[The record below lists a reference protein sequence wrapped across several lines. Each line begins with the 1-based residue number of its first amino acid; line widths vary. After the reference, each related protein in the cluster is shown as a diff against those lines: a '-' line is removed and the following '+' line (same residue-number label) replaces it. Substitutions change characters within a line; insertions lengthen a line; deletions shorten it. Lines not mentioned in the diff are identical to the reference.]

1 MTDPVVHFAALLF
14 IVMVVS
20 AALAPF
26 MEILIPVFL
35 WVGGA
40 VLVVAAG
47 VVIFTFPGQAFLC
60 ILGLILVCL
69 RTHEFWQW
77 LDDRGI
83 FKAKGG
89 PTLTPLQVWR
99 KIKLK
104 RASRPQPIS
113 RLTSQHARNL

>member
-1 MTDPVVHFAALLF
+1 MIHLAATLFVF
-14 IVMVVS
+14 IVIGAV
-20 AALAPF
+20 LAPF
-26 MEILIPVFL
+26 MEILITVFL

-40 VLVVAAG
+40 VLVAAVGVA
-47 VVIFTFPGQAFLC
+47 IFAFPGQAFIC
-60 ILGLILVCL
+60 ILSLILVCL

-77 LDDRGI
+77 LDDQGI

-104 RASRPQPIS
+104 RFSRPQSIPV
-113 RLTSQHARNL
+113 